1 MHDCRKV
8 KVAEE
13 IVQDYH
19 KKKTKTTRAKCV
31 LTCPESTLAF

>member
-19 KKKTKTTRAKCV
+19 KKKTKTTSLGQNV
-31 LTCPESTLAF
+31 S